1 MIKTEIMKR
10 YEAETGRK
18 PKDLFMG
25 SEEFLIHFTCEYVEW
40 LEAQLT
46 WRDATKEVPPINQD
60 VLFKINK
67 SATPLV
73 WRFDGEWWRT
83 DIGGFTKAKDGNY
96 WLPIPKEATDD

>member
-1 MIKTEIMKR
+1 MTLSEHIKLLD
-10 YEAETGRK
+10 YA
-18 PKDLFMG
+18 DYL
-25 SEEFLIHFTCEYVEW
+25 EE
-40 LEAQLT
+40 QLR

-96 WLPIPKEATDD
+96 WLPIPKEAIDDYN